1 MADETEK
8 KDSRDWR
15 NNINFRNKDI
25 DKLLNIQKKNQDR
38 YDEWKKKKKKNDDK
52 PASTQVTGLKTLGT
66 TTKVPRAQK

>member
-25 DKLLNIQKKNQDR
+25 DRILELQKKQR
-38 YDEWKKKKKKNDDK
+38 EDDK
-52 PASTQVTGLKTLGT
+52 KDKPPKRKGADSVNVGLKTLGT
-66 TTKVPRAQK
+66 TTKVPCAEK

>member
-25 DKLLNIQKKNQDR
+25 DKFLDIQKKNKEK
-38 YDEWKKKKKKNDDK
+38 YDEWKKKKDDDK
-52 PASTQVTGLKTLGT
+52 PASPPNVGLKTLGT
-66 TTKVPRAQK
+66 TTKVPRAKK

>member
-25 DKLLNIQKKNQDR
+25 DRLLELQKKQQEDN
-38 YDEWKKKKKKNDDK
+38 KKDK
-52 PASTQVTGLKTLGT
+52 PPKRTGAQNVNVGLKTLAT
-66 TTKVPRAQK
+66 TTKVPRAEK

>member
-25 DKLLNIQKKNQDR
+25 DKILELQKKQREDN
-38 YDEWKKKKKKNDDK
+38 KKDK
-52 PASTQVTGLKTLGT
+52 PPKRKGADSVNVGLKTLGT
-66 TTKVPRAQK
+66 TTKVPRVNK

>member
-25 DKLLNIQKKNQDR
+25 DKLLDIQKKNKEK
-38 YDEWKKKKKKNDDK
+38 YDEWKKKKDDDK
-52 PASTQVTGLKTLGT
+52 PASTKVTGLKTLGE

>member
-25 DKLLNIQKKNQDR
+25 DRILELQKKHQEDN
-38 YDEWKKKKKKNDDK
+38 KKDK
-52 PASTQVTGLKTLGT
+52 PPKRKGADSVNVGLKTLAT
-66 TTKVPRAQK
+66 TTKVPRVNK

>member
-25 DKLLNIQKKNQDR
+25 DKWLEAQKQHD
-38 YDEWKKKKKKNDDK
+38 DESKKKKKKDDDK
-52 PASTQVTGLKTLGT
+52 PATPPNVGLKTLGT
-66 TTKVPRAQK
+66 TTKVPRAKK

>member
-25 DKLLNIQKKNQDR
+25 DRILELQKKQR
-38 YDEWKKKKKKNDDK
+38 EDDK
-52 PASTQVTGLKTLGT
+52 KDKPPKRKGADSVNVGLKTLGT
-66 TTKVPRAQK
+66 TTKVPRAEK

>member
-25 DKLLNIQKKNQDR
+25 DKILELQKKQREDN
-38 YDEWKKKKKKNDDK
+38 KKDK
-52 PASTQVTGLKTLGT
+52 PPKRQGADSVNVGLKTLGT
-66 TTKVPRAQK
+66 TTKVPRVNK